1 VETAAGEVECGE
13 TSVCLVIT
21 ADRTSNG
28 LHIYYPNPL
37 GMGGRGETEDWVW
50 DNFSYD
56 PWGRQ
61 SMIQTAE
68 NVATEAGITREE
80 CDACTLMRYEQYTKA
95 LENDREFQ
103 KKYMVA
109 PIEIKSGK
117 KTIATVEGDE
127 GVFPTT
133 KEGLAKLRP
142 VLDGGVTTFGAQTYP
157 ADGNCG
163 FVVTTKEMAAELS
176 RDKAVT
182 IQILSYA
189 QARTKKAYMAKAIL
203 PAGDQALERAGVAV
217 KDMKAIKTHTP
228 FAVNDVLFCKN
239 YGLPL
244 EAMNNYGC
252 SLIYGHPQGPTGA
265 RLLMELVEELAL
277 AGGGY
282 GMFNGCAA
290 GDTAAA
296 IIIKV
301 DT

>member
-1 VETAAGEVECGE
+1 MV
-13 TSVCLVIT
+13 
-21 ADRTSNG
+21 
-28 LHIYYPNPL
+28 
-37 GMGGRGETEDWVW
+37 
-50 DNFSYD
+50 
-56 PWGRQ
+56 
-61 SMIQTAE
+61 QTAE
-68 NVATEAGITREE
+68 NVAKEEGITREE
-80 CDACTLMRYEQYTKA
+80 SDACTLLRYQQYQKA

-127 GVFPTT
+127 GIFPTS
-133 KEGLAKLRP
+133 KEGLAKLKP
-142 VLDGGVTTFGAQTYP
+142 VTEGGVVTFGAQTYP

-163 FVVTTKEMAAELS
+163 LVVTTREMASELTS
-176 RDKAVT
+176 DKSVT
-182 IQILSYA
+182 VQILSYA
-189 QARTKKAYMAKAIL
+189 QARTKKAFMAKSIV
-203 PAGDQALERAGVAV
+203 PAGDKALERAGLAIQ
-217 KDMKAIKTHTP
+217 DMKAIKTHTP
-228 FAVNDVLFCKN
+228 FAVNDVFFCKN

-252 SLIYGHPQGPTGA
+252 SLIYGHPQGPTGS
-265 RLLMELVEELAL
+265 RLLIELIEELVLL
-277 AGGGY
+277 GGGY